1 MNKYIQLDNDSN
13 DPPEERPP
21 VFRTWR
27 RMYFAVSGNLI
38 LLIVIFYIL
47 TRVFS

>member
-1 MNKYIQLDNDSN
+1 MNDDIQPDNDYDS
-13 DPPEERPP
+13 PEERPP

-27 RMYFAVSGNLI
+27 RMYFAVLGNLI
-38 LLIVIFYIL
+38 LLMVIFYIL